1 VGWGALKCA
10 KLNKD
15 HFFTA
20 RSRQPQRINRN
31 MELLNWVKGSQ
42 VQEIEHW
49 LESADLTDDEKRSWL
64 TNGLGGVTT
73 LHWVC
78 CHSFV

>member
-1 VGWGALKCA
+1 
-10 KLNKD
+10 
-15 HFFTA
+15 
-20 RSRQPQRINRN
+20 